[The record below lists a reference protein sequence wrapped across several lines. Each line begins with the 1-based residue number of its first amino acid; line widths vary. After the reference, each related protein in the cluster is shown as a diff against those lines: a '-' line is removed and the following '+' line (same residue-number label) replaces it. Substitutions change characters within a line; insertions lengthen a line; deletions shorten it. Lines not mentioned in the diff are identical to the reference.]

1 LKIAML
7 GAGALGCSM
16 GSALAET
23 GVPVWLINRRVG
35 HVEAI
40 RRRGLR
46 VRDGAREIDVR
57 VAAASDAAQVR
68 AEAGTM
74 DLVVVLVKSFHTR
87 QAMTEAL
94 PLVGPQ
100 TAVLTLQNGLGHEE
114 LLAEVVGPQRV
125 LAGKTYCGGVML
137 GEGHVART
145 LQGRE
150 TIIGELDGSVSARVQ
165 EVAQVFGGA
174 GIATQVSSNIVGAMW
189 DKLFVNVA
197 TGALSAITRLDY
209 GGLYSAPEVEACALA
224 AVAEAMRV
232 ARAQGVRISS
242 DDPRQSWAKAAAG
255 LPSAF
260 KASMLQSLEKGS
272 VTEIDFVNGA
282 VVEQGRRVGIPT
294 PVNQTLVACVK
305 GIERALPSSAG
316 ASTRH

>member
-1 LKIAML
+1 M
-7 GAGALGCSM
+7 
-16 GSALAET
+16 
-23 GVPVWLINRRVG
+23 
-35 HVEAI
+35 
-40 RRRGLR
+40 
-46 VRDGAREIDVR
+46 
-57 VAAASDAAQVR
+57 
-68 AEAGTM
+68 
-74 DLVVVLVKSFHTR
+74 
-87 QAMTEAL
+87 
-94 PLVGPQ
+94 
-100 TAVLTLQNGLGHEE
+100 
-114 LLAEVVGPQRV
+114 
-125 LAGKTYCGGVML
+125 
-137 GEGHVART
+137 
-145 LQGRE
+145 
-150 TIIGELDGSVSARVQ
+150 Q